1 MKQPVHICMKDNRL
15 VYRSGNGANGN
26 LISQSVPRCPT
37 VPTHRTWDNGT
48 GRDGNNFIEK

>member
-1 MKQPVHICMKDNRL
+1 MKQPVHTCIKDNRL
-15 VYRSGNGANGN
+15 VYQSVNGANVN
-26 LISQSVPRCPT
+26 LILQSVPRCPI

>member
-15 VYRSGNGANGN
+15 VYQSGNSTNGN
-26 LISQSVPRCPT
+26 LIFQSVPRCPT